1 MVCKKYQNEFKE
13 FKKIIEDIMEER
25 RTGFSE
31 FTKKEI
37 EYEKKEF
44 ERLEKEV
51 LL

>member
-13 FKKIIEDIMEER
+13 FKEIIEDIMQER
-25 RTGFSE
+25 KNNISE

-37 EYEKKEF
+37 EFEKKEF
-44 ERLEKEV
+44 ERLENEV